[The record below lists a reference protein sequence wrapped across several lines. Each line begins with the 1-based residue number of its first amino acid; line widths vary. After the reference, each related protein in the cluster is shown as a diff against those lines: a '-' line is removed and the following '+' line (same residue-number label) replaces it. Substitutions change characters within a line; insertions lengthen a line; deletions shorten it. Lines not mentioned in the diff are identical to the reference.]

1 MTIKNIPVGYKDS
14 PLGII
19 PQDWEVKRFRDIG
32 NFLRN
37 NTLSRDKMS
46 ESEGCIQNIHYGDI
60 LIKYKEILK
69 VSKTNIP
76 WIVEDRK
83 YSPLGDMLQNGDIVI
98 SDTAEDYTVGKA
110 TELMEINGAFVVAGL
125 HTMPFRPLSDLFSPR
140 FLGYYLNSMAY
151 RFQLYALVQGIKV
164 CSISKKAMSGTF
176 LIVPPLAEQK
186 KIAEIL
192 STWDKAIEKQTQLIQ
207 KLELRKKG
215 LMQQLLT
222 GKKRLPGFTGEWEKV
237 KLGEVTTFLSC
248 NTFSREQ
255 MNNVCGNWKNVHYGD
270 ILVKY
275 SSIVDISRDKDSI
288 PYVNDTIEYS
298 PKDYVAS
305 GDIVMAD
312 TAEDEMVGRAC
323 EFTNVGEE
331 KIISGLHT
339 ILIRP
344 IILFAPIFLGYYLN
358 SREYHKQILSI
369 MQGIKVYSI
378 TKEALKNTTIKY
390 PDIQEQTAIANILS
404 SCDEEIR
411 LAQDKLAAMKEQK
424 KGFMQVLLT
433 GKKRVKI

>member
-1 MTIKNIPVGYKDS
+1 
-14 PLGII
+14 
-19 PQDWEVKRFRDIG
+19 
-32 NFLRN
+32 
-37 NTLSRDKMS
+37 
-46 ESEGCIQNIHYGDI
+46 
-60 LIKYKEILK
+60 
-69 VSKTNIP
+69 
-76 WIVEDRK
+76 
-83 YSPLGDMLQNGDIVI
+83 
-98 SDTAEDYTVGKA
+98 
-110 TELMEINGAFVVAGL
+110 
-125 HTMPFRPLSDLFSPR
+125 
-140 FLGYYLNSMAY
+140 
-151 RFQLYALVQGIKV
+151 
-164 CSISKKAMSGTF
+164 
-176 LIVPPLAEQK
+176 
-186 KIAEIL
+186 
-192 STWDKAIEKQTQLIQ
+192 
-207 KLELRKKG
+207 
-215 LMQQLLT
+215 MQQLLT
-222 GKKRLPGFTGEWEKV
+222 GKKRLPGFTDEWKKV
-237 KLGEVTTFLSC
+237 KLGDVTTFLSC

-298 PKDYVAS
+298 PNDYVAS

-344 IILFAPIFLGYYLN
+344 IILFAPMFLGYYLN

-390 PDIQEQTAIANILS
+390 PDLQEQTAIANILS

-411 LAQDKLAAMKEQK
+411 LAQGKLATIKEQK
-424 KGFMQVLLT
+424 KGLMQVLLA
-433 GKKRVKI
+433 GKRRVNV

>member
-19 PQDWEVKRFRDIG
+19 PMEWEVKRLGDICTYFKSGKSITSSNLNNDGCYPVYGG
-32 NFLRN
+32 NGLRGFSCDYTHDGTYILIGRQGALCGN
-37 NTLSRDKMS
+37 INYVEGKNYISEHAIAVQSRENMLWLKYKLEYWNLNRYS
-46 ESEGCIQNIHYGDI
+46 ESSAQPGLSVEK
-60 LIKYKEILK
+60 LVRYKL
-69 VSKTNIP
+69 TLP
-76 WIVEDRK
+76 
-83 YSPLGDMLQNGDIVI
+83 
-98 SDTAEDYTVGKA
+98 
-110 TELMEINGAFVVAGL
+110 
-125 HTMPFRPLSDLFSPR
+125 PLS
-140 FLGYYLNSMAY
+140 
-151 RFQLYALVQGIKV
+151 
-164 CSISKKAMSGTF
+164 
-176 LIVPPLAEQK
+176 EQE

-222 GKKRLPGFTGEWEKV
+222 GKKRLPGFTDEWKKV

-255 MNNVCGNWKNVHYGD
+255 MNNVCGNLKNVHYGD

-288 PYVNDTIEYS
+288 PYINDTIEYS

-323 EFTNVGEE
+323 EFINVGEE

-344 IILFAPIFLGYYLN
+344 IILFAPMFLGYYLN

-390 PDIQEQTAIANILS
+390 PDIQEQTTIANILS
-404 SCDEEIR
+404 VCDEEIR

-424 KGFMQVLLT
+424 KGLMQVLLT
-433 GKKRVKI
+433 GKRRVKL

>member
-19 PQDWEVKRFRDIG
+19 PQEWEVKRLGEIG
-32 NFLRN
+32 TF
-37 NTLSRDKMS
+37 
-46 ESEGCIQNIHYGDI
+46 YGGGTP
-60 LIKYKEILK
+60 
-69 VSKTNIP
+69 SKSIDEYWHGDIP
-76 WIVEDRK
+76 WISSADLIENDIYWCNINRFITLEAIRNSSTQIIPQNSILIVTRVGVGKVAVAPCDLCVSQD
-83 YSPLGDMLQNGDIVI
+83 YICLQNSGMNTIFLAYEIMQRMKNIVSQIQGTSIKGI
-98 SDTAEDYTVGKA
+98 S
-110 TELMEINGAFVVAGL
+110 INEVKKIQL
-125 HTMPFRPLSDLFSPR
+125 PL
-140 FLGYYLNSMAY
+140 
-151 RFQLYALVQGIKV
+151 
-164 CSISKKAMSGTF
+164 
-176 LIVPPLAEQK
+176 PPLAEQE

-192 STWDKAIEKQTQLIQ
+192 STWDKAIDKQTQLIE

-222 GKKRLPGFTGEWEKV
+222 GKKRLPGFTDEWKKV

-344 IILFAPIFLGYYLN
+344 IILFAPMFLGYYLN

-404 SCDEEIR
+404 LCDEEIR

-424 KGFMQVLLT
+424 KGLMQVLLT
-433 GKKRVKI
+433 GKRRVNK

>member
-1 MTIKNIPVGYKDS
+1 MTQKSNNIPVGYKDS

-19 PQDWEVKRFRDIG
+19 PQEWEVKRLGEIG
-32 NFLRN
+32 TF
-37 NTLSRDKMS
+37 
-46 ESEGCIQNIHYGDI
+46 YGGGTP
-60 LIKYKEILK
+60 
-69 VSKTNIP
+69 SKSIDEYWHGDIP
-76 WIVEDRK
+76 WISSADLIENDIYWCNVNRFITLEAVRNSSTQIIPQNSILIVTRVGVGKVAVAPCDLCVSQD
-83 YSPLGDMLQNGDIVI
+83 YICLQNSGMNTIFLAYEIMQRMKSIVSQIQGTSIKGI
-98 SDTAEDYTVGKA
+98 S
-110 TELMEINGAFVVAGL
+110 INEVKKIQ
-125 HTMPFRPLSDLFSPR
+125 LSF
-140 FLGYYLNSMAY
+140 
-151 RFQLYALVQGIKV
+151 
-164 CSISKKAMSGTF
+164 
-176 LIVPPLAEQK
+176 PPLAEQE

-192 STWDKAIEKQTQLIQ
+192 TTWDKAIEKQTQLIQ

-222 GKKRLPGFTGEWEKV
+222 GKKRLPGFTDEWKKV

-255 MNNVCGNWKNVHYGD
+255 MNNVCGNLKNVHYGD

-323 EFTNVGEE
+323 EFINVGEE

-344 IILFAPIFLGYYLN
+344 IILFAPMFLGYYLN

-404 SCDEEIR
+404 SCDNEIR

-424 KGFMQVLLT
+424 KGLMQVLLT
-433 GKKRVKI
+433 GKRIVK

>member
-19 PQDWEVKRFRDIG
+19 PMEWEVKRLGDICTYFKSGKSITSSNLNNDGCYPVYGG
-32 NFLRN
+32 NGLRGFSCDYTHDGTYILIGRQGALCGN
-37 NTLSRDKMS
+37 INYVEGKNYISEHAIAVQSRENMLWLKYKLEYWNLNRYS
-46 ESEGCIQNIHYGDI
+46 ESSAQPGLSVEK
-60 LIKYKEILK
+60 LVRYKL
-69 VSKTNIP
+69 T
-76 WIVEDRK
+76 
-83 YSPLGDMLQNGDIVI
+83 L
-98 SDTAEDYTVGKA
+98 
-110 TELMEINGAFVVAGL
+110 
-125 HTMPFRPLSDLFSPR
+125 
-140 FLGYYLNSMAY
+140 
-151 RFQLYALVQGIKV
+151 
-164 CSISKKAMSGTF
+164 
-176 LIVPPLAEQK
+176 PPLAEQD

-222 GKKRLPGFTGEWEKV
+222 GKKRLPGFTDEWKKV

-411 LAQDKLAAMKEQK
+411 LAQGKLATIKEQK
-424 KGFMQVLLT
+424 KGLMQVLLT

>member
-1 MTIKNIPVGYKDS
+1 MTIKNIPVGYKNS

-19 PQDWEVKRFRDIG
+19 PQEWETVR
-32 NFLRN
+32 
-37 NTLSRDKMS
+37 
-46 ESEGCIQNIHYGDI
+46 
-60 LIKYKEILK
+60 LK
-69 VSKTNIP
+69 
-76 WIVEDRK
+76 DC
-83 YSPLGDMLQNGDIVI
+83 
-98 SDTAEDYTVGKA
+98 
-110 TELMEINGAFVVAGL
+110 F
-125 HTMPFRPLSDLFSPR
+125 
-140 FLGYYLNSMAY
+140 
-151 RFQLYALVQGIKV
+151 
-164 CSISKKAMSGTF
+164 SISAGGDVQKDCFSETSSLQYKYPVYSNSLSNHGLYGFTSCPRHKANSITITGRGALGHAEYRKTDF
-176 LIVPPLAEQK
+176 DAIVRLLVLTPRIPLNGQFVTEYINHRKPFFFESTGVPQLTAPQIESLRILFPPLPEQK

-222 GKKRLPGFTGEWEKV
+222 GKKRLPGFTDEWKKV

-411 LAQDKLAAMKEQK
+411 LAQGKLATIKEQK
-424 KGFMQVLLT
+424 KGLMQVLLT

>member
-1 MTIKNIPVGYKDS
+1 MEKKSNNIPVGYKDS

-19 PQDWEVKRFRDIG
+19 PQEWEVKRLGEVCNSISSGNNKERNDNGDYPVYGSTGLIG
-32 NFLRN
+32 YSNVYIYDTSQILVARVGAHAGYVYCVN
-37 NTLSRDKMS
+37 GYYDVSDNTLILNLKSIYHFDFAYN
-46 ESEGCIQNIHYGDI
+46 QLLHYNLNRYIFGSGQP
-60 LIKYKEILK
+60 LVTAGQLK
-69 VSKTNIP
+69 SLRIP
-76 WIVEDRK
+76 
-83 YSPLGDMLQNGDIVI
+83 L
-98 SDTAEDYTVGKA
+98 
-110 TELMEINGAFVVAGL
+110 
-125 HTMPFRPLSDLFSPR
+125 
-140 FLGYYLNSMAY
+140 
-151 RFQLYALVQGIKV
+151 
-164 CSISKKAMSGTF
+164 
-176 LIVPPLAEQK
+176 PPLAEQE

-222 GKKRLPGFTGEWEKV
+222 GKKRLPGFTGEWKKV
-237 KLGEVTTFLSC
+237 KLGDVTTFLSC

-344 IILFAPIFLGYYLN
+344 IILFAPMFLGYYLN

-390 PDIQEQTAIANILS
+390 PDLQEQTAIANILS

-411 LAQDKLAAMKEQK
+411 LAQGKLATIKEQK
-424 KGFMQVLLT
+424 KGLMQVLLT
-433 GKKRVKI
+433 GKRRVNV

>member
-19 PQDWEVKRFRDIG
+19 PMEWEVKRLGDICTYFKSGKSITSSNLNNDGCYPVYGG
-32 NFLRN
+32 NGLRGFSCDYTHDGTYILIGRQGALCGN
-37 NTLSRDKMS
+37 INYVEGKNYISEHAIAVQSRENMLWLKYKLEYWNLNRYS
-46 ESEGCIQNIHYGDI
+46 ESSAQPGLSVEK
-60 LIKYKEILK
+60 LVRYKL
-69 VSKTNIP
+69 TLP
-76 WIVEDRK
+76 
-83 YSPLGDMLQNGDIVI
+83 
-98 SDTAEDYTVGKA
+98 
-110 TELMEINGAFVVAGL
+110 
-125 HTMPFRPLSDLFSPR
+125 PLS
-140 FLGYYLNSMAY
+140 
-151 RFQLYALVQGIKV
+151 
-164 CSISKKAMSGTF
+164 
-176 LIVPPLAEQK
+176 EQE

-222 GKKRLPGFTGEWEKV
+222 GKKRLPGFTGEWKKV
-237 KLGEVTTFLSC
+237 KLGDVTTFLSC

-298 PKDYVAS
+298 PNDYVAS

-344 IILFAPIFLGYYLN
+344 IILFAPMFLGYYLN

-390 PDIQEQTAIANILS
+390 PDIQEQTTIANILS
-404 SCDEEIR
+404 VCDEEIR

-424 KGFMQVLLT
+424 KGLMQVLLT
-433 GKKRVKI
+433 GKRRVKL

>member
-1 MTIKNIPVGYKDS
+1 MEKKSNKIPVGYKDS
-14 PLGII
+14 PFGII
-19 PQDWEVKRFRDIG
+19 PQEWEVKRLGEVLSIG
-32 NFLRN
+32 NGKDYKH
-37 NTLSRDKMS
+37 LSV
-46 ESEGCIQNIHYGDI
+46 GH
-60 LIKYKEILK
+60 
-69 VSKTNIP
+69 IP
-76 WIVEDRK
+76 VFGTGGIITYVDN
-83 YSPLGDMLQNGDIVI
+83 YLYNGDTVCIGRKGTINKPIFYSGKIWTV
-98 SDTAEDYTVGKA
+98 DTLFYTHAFKTTFARYIYLLFQIIDWKKYNEA
-110 TELMEINGAFVVAGL
+110 TGVPSLSKSTIERIMI
-125 HTMPFRPLSDLFSPR
+125 PL
-140 FLGYYLNSMAY
+140 
-151 RFQLYALVQGIKV
+151 
-164 CSISKKAMSGTF
+164 
-176 LIVPPLAEQK
+176 PPLAEQE

-222 GKKRLPGFTGEWEKV
+222 GKKRLPGFTDEWKKV
-237 KLGEVTTFLSC
+237 KLGDVTTFLSC

-298 PKDYVAS
+298 PNDYVAS

-344 IILFAPIFLGYYLN
+344 IILFAPMFLGYYLN

-390 PDIQEQTAIANILS
+390 PDLQEQTAIANILS

-411 LAQDKLAAMKEQK
+411 LAQGKLATIKEQK
-424 KGFMQVLLT
+424 KGLMQVLLA
-433 GKKRVKI
+433 GKRRVNV

>member
-1 MTIKNIPVGYKDS
+1 MTIKNILVGYKDS

-19 PQDWEVKRFRDIG
+19 PQEWEVKRLGEVCKNKGD
-32 NFLRN
+32 
-37 NTLSRDKMS
+37 
-46 ESEGCIQNIHYGDI
+46 YGI
-60 LIKYKEILK
+60 NAPAVEYSEILPTYLRITDIDDSGRCCFNNK
-69 VSKTNIP
+69 VSVNNI
-76 WIVEDRK
+76 ESCN
-83 YSPLGDMLQNGDIVI
+83 YLLYEGDIVFAR
-98 SDTAEDYTVGKA
+98 TGATVGKSYLYNLA
-110 TELMEINGAFVVAGL
+110 DGILVFAG
-125 HTMPFRPLSDLFSPR
+125 
-140 FLGYYLNSMAY
+140 
-151 RFQLYALVQGIKV
+151 
-164 CSISKKAMSGTF
+164 F
-176 LIVPPLAEQK
+176 LIRFSINTQKLIPYFLKSYVETNQYWNWVKITSQRSGQPGINAIEYCSLNLPLPPLPEQK

-222 GKKRLPGFTGEWEKV
+222 GKKRLPGFTGEWKKV
-237 KLGEVTTFLSC
+237 KLGEITTFLSC

-255 MNNVCGNWKNVHYGD
+255 MNNVSGNLKNVHYGD
-270 ILVKY
+270 VLVKY
-275 SSIVDISRDKDSI
+275 SFIVDVSKYKDSI
-288 PYVNDTIEYS
+288 PYINDMIEYS
-298 PKDYVAS
+298 PKDYVES

-323 EFTNVGEE
+323 EFTNVGEQ

-344 IILFAPIFLGYYLN
+344 IIQFAPMFLGYYLN

-390 PDIQEQTAIANILS
+390 PTMQEQTAIANILS

-424 KGFMQVLLT
+424 KGLMQVLLT

>member
-19 PQDWEVKRFRDIG
+19 PQEWEVKRLGEIG
-32 NFLRN
+32 TF
-37 NTLSRDKMS
+37 
-46 ESEGCIQNIHYGDI
+46 YGGGTP
-60 LIKYKEILK
+60 
-69 VSKTNIP
+69 SKSIDEYWHGDIP
-76 WIVEDRK
+76 WISSADLIENDIYWCNINRFITLEAIRNSSTQIIPQNSILIVTRVGVGKVAVAPCDLCVSQD
-83 YSPLGDMLQNGDIVI
+83 YICLQNSGMNTIFLAYEIMQRMKNIVSQIQGTSIKGI
-98 SDTAEDYTVGKA
+98 S
-110 TELMEINGAFVVAGL
+110 INEVKKIQL
-125 HTMPFRPLSDLFSPR
+125 PL
-140 FLGYYLNSMAY
+140 
-151 RFQLYALVQGIKV
+151 
-164 CSISKKAMSGTF
+164 
-176 LIVPPLAEQK
+176 PPLAEQE

-192 STWDKAIEKQTQLIQ
+192 STWDKVIEKQTQLIQ

-222 GKKRLPGFTGEWEKV
+222 GKKRLPGFTDEWKKV
-237 KLGEVTTFLSC
+237 KLGDVTTFLSC

-298 PKDYVAS
+298 PNDYVAS

-344 IILFAPIFLGYYLN
+344 IILFAPMFLGYYLN

-411 LAQDKLAAMKEQK
+411 LAQGKLATIKEQK
-424 KGFMQVLLT
+424 KGLMQVLLT
-433 GKKRVKI
+433 GKRRIIK